1 MRHCCKTVVGGQ
13 DCSGVKQEDCGDS
26 GHSDPDHDRDRDP
39 DRDPDPDPD
48 PDKSNPVLKS
58 A

>member
-1 MRHCCKTVVGGQ
+1 VVGGQ

-26 GHSDPDHDRDRDP
+26 GHSDPDHDHDRDP
-39 DRDPDPDPD
+39 DPDHDPDHDPDPD
-48 PDKSNPVLKS
+48 PDKSNPVLNI